1 MGREAYVTIL
11 IVHLQRDVGAIRSRR
26 HRLAILTLLYAAV
39 AVGAAPLQKT
49 PTRGDLFD
57 ELFKQGQAKNGNLKT
72 LTASFVETT
81 TSTLLTRPIVSSGTL
96 AVERPSRIVMRY
108 AQPDDRVIL
117 IDGDTLTV
125 SWPSKNVRQSKDI
138 GAAQKRIQKYFVD
151 SNPDELRTHFT
162 ITAREGTDRPGTY
175 AVEMIP
181 KRKQIQ
187 EGLSKLELW
196 VDRSTQLMT
205 AMRMTFPNGDTK
217 LLTFADV
224 KPNAP
229 INPALFK

>member
-1 MGREAYVTIL
+1 M
-11 IVHLQRDVGAIRSRR
+11 
-26 HRLAILTLLYAAV
+26 LALLCAAV
-39 AVGAAPLQKT
+39 AIGAAPVQKAASH
-49 PTRGDLFD
+49 GDLFD
-57 ELFKQGQAKNGNLKT
+57 ELFAQGQAKNGNLKT

-81 TSTLLTRPIVSSGTL
+81 TSTLLTKPLVSSGTL

-108 AQPDDRVIL
+108 AKPDDRVVL
-117 IDGDTLTV
+117 IDGDTLTMF
-125 SWPSKNVRQSKDI
+125 WPSKNVRQSKDI

-151 SNPDELRTHFT
+151 SNPNELRSHFT
-162 ITAREGTDRPGTY
+162 ITAREATDRPGTY
-175 AVEMIP
+175 DVEMIP

-224 KPNAP
+224 KANVP
-229 INPALFK
+229 IDPALFK

>member
-1 MGREAYVTIL
+1 MHV
-11 IVHLQRDVGAIRSRR
+11 QRDGNAIRSPRR
-26 HRLAILTLLYAAV
+26 RLSVVALLCAALAI
-39 AVGAAPLQKT
+39 GAAPAQKAGA
-49 PTRGDLFD
+49 RGDLFD
-57 ELFKQGQAKNGNLKT
+57 ELFKEGQAKNGGLKT

-81 TSTLLTRPIVSSGTL
+81 TSTLLTRPLVSSGTL
-96 AVERPSRIVMRY
+96 AVERPSRIVLRY
-108 AQPDDRVIL
+108 AQPDGRVVL
-117 IDGDTLTV
+117 IDGDTLTM

-151 SNPDELRTHFT
+151 SSPNELRGHFT
-162 ITAREGTDRPGTY
+162 ISAREATDRPGTY
-175 AVEMIP
+175 LVDMVP

-196 VDRSTQLMT
+196 VDRSTQLMA

-217 LLTFADV
+217 LMTFTDV

-229 INPALFK
+229 VDPALFK